1 MNKRYLAL
9 VGLIFTFS
17 SNTHADGFNDRRQD
31 MRQDHRQDNRVERR
45 VDNRMDRRWDN
56 RYWGKPAFYR
66 ANAQWYR
73 WKHPLASAV
82 AFSIFVNELG
92 TLQNEKGQD
101 VIVVGN
107 GGKVKET
114 YVSKDNQ
121 VIIVTY

>member
-1 MNKRYLAL
+1 MNKKNLAIMGL
-9 VGLIFTFS
+9 VFAFS
-17 SNTHADGFNDRRQD
+17 SSVYADNFNDRHQE

-45 VDNRMDRRWDN
+45 VDHRIDRRWDN

-66 ANAQWYR
+66 ANTQWYR
-73 WKHPLASAV
+73 WKHPIGSV
-82 AFSIFVNELG
+82 IAFSVFVNEMG
-92 TLQNEKGQD
+92 KLQNKQGQE

-114 YVSKDNQ
+114 YVSQDNQ

>member
-1 MNKRYLAL
+1 MNKKYLAL

-31 MRQDHRQDNRVERR
+31 MRQDHRQ
-45 VDNRMDRRWDN
+45 DNRMDRRWDN